1 MSKSPTIVLTSAV
14 AWTGTRARPQHLAAG
29 LADLGWDVLFVDG
42 PVTWIGPLKNR
53 ALKSRLLPEM
63 PVYEVKTTGSGRL
76 RVLSPT
82 AALPFG
88 NVFRTV
94 NRLNQS
100 ALADQI
106 KRVAAGPFI
115 LLPMLPGSV
124 DLTSHLVPL
133 ATLYDCVDLHAEFG
147 GFTKRDLVLQM
158 EQQLVS
164 QSRIVFATA
173 DALKERLERWHNDVR
188 LVPNAA
194 QIEHFAVTPTLSEHP
209 KLADIPKPRVGYV
222 GGIGSWVDQSLM
234 EQMAKARPDVHIVMI
249 GPVETD
255 VSRLQGLQNV
265 HFLGLQPYTELP
277 AFLAG
282 FDVTL
287 HAFVQS
293 ELTESV
299 NPIKIYEYLA
309 AGKEVIATSS
319 RELNRLSELLWVIKD
334 ADGAIDALT
343 QILQGAKR
351 TDDKSRLAF
360 VSQHSWAARV
370 KAVDDAL
377 RSVIGHQYLPEEG

>member
-1 MSKSPTIVLTSAV
+1 MQKSPTIVLTSAV

-42 PVTWIGPLKNR
+42 PVTWIGPLKKP
-53 ALKSRLLPEM
+53 ALRSRLLPHT
-63 PVYEVKTTGSGRL
+63 PVNEIETMGRGRL

-88 NVFRTV
+88 NVWPFV
-94 NRLNQS
+94 NRMNQS
-100 ALADQI
+100 SLAEQI
-106 KRVAAGPFI
+106 KQVTPGPYI

-124 DLTSHLVPL
+124 DLTPHLLPL

-147 GFTKRDLVLQM
+147 GFTNRDLVLHM

-164 QSRIVFATA
+164 QSRLVFATA
-173 DALKERLERWHNDVR
+173 DALKERLEVWHNDVR

-194 QIEHFAVTPTLSEHP
+194 QIEHFAATPTLSEHP

-222 GGIGSWVDQSLM
+222 GGIGSWVDQSLI
-234 EQMAKARPDVHIVMI
+234 EKLAAARPDVHIVMI

-255 VSRLQGLQNV
+255 VARLQALPNV
-265 HFLGLQPYTELP
+265 HFLGLQPYAQLP
-277 AFLAG
+277 EFLAG
-282 FDVTL
+282 IDVTL
-287 HAFVQS
+287 HAFVVN

-319 RELNRLSELLWVIKD
+319 RELDRLSDLLWVIKD
-334 ADGAIDALT
+334 ADGALDALS
-343 QILQGAKR
+343 QVLHGVKR
-351 TDDKSRLAF
+351 TDDKVRSAF
-360 VSQHSWAARV
+360 ISEHSWAARV
-370 KAVDDAL
+370 RAVDEAL
-377 RSVIGHQYLPEEG
+377 RTVIPHQYLPS